1 MFIHIKSIIFIPI
14 LLSQEIYDHHRQHT
28 IFRYI
33 LNVLYFVMKSYKN
46 LHMNYYKVKFICMIN
61 QSILYIFF
69 ICSIFMYKL
78 NISIS
83 IKFITNIYIFM

>member
-1 MFIHIKSIIFIPI
+1 
-14 LLSQEIYDHHRQHT
+14 
-28 IFRYI
+28 
-33 LNVLYFVMKSYKN
+33 MKSYKN

-78 NISIS
+78 NISINICTYVLILKFRIIHVPLLFTYILYR
-83 IKFITNIYIFM
+83 IKFNFLLKYLLIFLV